1 MPISL
6 STGTLNCIITVM
18 KGNICGDIQY
28 TTFGSPAEGG
38 TRSSTVHES
47 LLNTG
52 ESLSDLYSVVQGI
65 IQSDS
70 KQ

>member
-1 MPISL
+1 MW
-6 STGTLNCIITVM
+6 GYTVHF
-18 KGNICGDIQY
+18 
-28 TTFGSPAEGG
+28 TFGSPAEGG

-47 LLNTG
+47 LLNTD
-52 ESLSDLYSVVQGI
+52 ESLSDLYLVVQGI